1 MTRLRD
7 SSDKHPAPESLCLK
21 CGLCCNGVIF
31 ADVKLQARDDSQR
44 LRTLGLPLASSGR
57 RDLKFSQPCSAFD
70 GCRCRIY
77 AERPRYCRDFE
88 CILLKN
94 VIAGRLTYGAA
105 LQTVRSATEKV
116 DAVRDL
122 LRALG
127 DNDEQLAIAARFRKM
142 TAEFEREP
150 LQDERADLYGRL
162 TLAVHD
168 LNCLLSE
175 AFYR

>member
-1 MTRLRD
+1 MSEA
-7 SSDKHPAPESLCLK
+7 SSNNGHAQGLCQK

-31 ADVKLQARDDSQR
+31 ADVKLQSTDDPAK
-44 LRTLGLPLASSGR
+44 LRSLGLTLTNSGR
-57 RDLKFSQPCSAFD
+57 RDLKFAQPCVAFD

-77 AERPRYCRDFE
+77 AERPRYCREFD
-88 CILLKN
+88 CILLNN
-94 VIAGRLTYGAA
+94 VIQGRVTREAA
-105 LQTVRSATEKV
+105 LRIIGNAREKAEEVRG
-116 DAVRDL
+116 L

-127 DNDEQLAIAARFRKM
+127 DRDEQVALASRFRKI
-142 TAEFEREP
+142 THQFESTQ
-150 LQDERADLYGRL
+150 LDDETADLYGRL